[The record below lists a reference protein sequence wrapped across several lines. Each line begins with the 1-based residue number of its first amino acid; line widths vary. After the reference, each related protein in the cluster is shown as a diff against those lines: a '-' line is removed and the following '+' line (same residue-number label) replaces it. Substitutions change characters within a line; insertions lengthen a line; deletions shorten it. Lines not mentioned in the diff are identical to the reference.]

1 MRDVHVFANELEVTS
16 CVSVTIRDD
25 NMKIQPPR
33 RTGSVGVKIYMT
45 SIRRKTLHEFF
56 RPEEYQTDGD
66 SRKTLILFLEAD
78 IQTDSGTVT
87 VQSGDIV
94 SLKNNKNGNS
104 SGMYQVL
111 GFHLVNSIAAN
122 VIFACGSLSHKLLES
137 VITTH
142 LL

>member
-1 MRDVHVFANELEVTS
+1 
-16 CVSVTIRDD
+16 
-25 NMKIQPPR
+25 MKIQPPR
-33 RTGSVGVKIYMT
+33 RTDSVGVKIYMT
-45 SIRRKTLHEFF
+45 SSRRKTLHEFF
-56 RPEEYQTDGD
+56 RPEEYDLQ
-66 SRKTLILFLEAD
+66 KTLILFLEAD